1 MIKKQDISRFP
12 IHEVFP
18 APDDLMLHD
27 KFSPNAEEQDD
38 GFVAGDK
45 RPLIPEGTYNVSC
58 VRIEKGIAHF
68 RSLKLFVHFKIVDP
82 GEFMGTELFMSVNLI
97 NSRTGKPFRKV
108 PPGSKYYSQWVIA
121 NKNRQPSRND
131 RMSHKI
137 FLNGI
142 FEAVVRTVKP
152 KFPDV
157 FFARHFSRKL
167 QIIFP

>member
-1 MIKKQDISRFP
+1 MKVEPTRAEATIAGASNQIRD
-12 IHEVFP
+12 
-18 APDDLMLHD
+18 
-27 KFSPNAEEQDD
+27 AEEKDD
-38 GFVAGDK
+38 NFVADDR
-45 RPLIPEGTYNVSC
+45 RPLIPEGEYHVSC
-58 VRIEKGIAHF
+58 IRIEKGIAHF

-152 KFPDV
+152 KFPDGTAQPDCFHYSIV
-157 FFARHFSRKL
+157 DYLKERIS
-167 QIIFP
+167 